1 MEEQKKAEATKAE
14 REKMACKSFK
24 HLLKQSAFSSFAKEK
39 KQDTLASEK
48 SNAIAQASPA
58 PTSNAKD
65 SHSITQASPLL
76 SFKPND
82 ILAGSG
88 FCIGCKWY
96 ASQPGFGEDQGKL
109 VEWCQRAVKDD
120 ETTGGGVGQ
129 VAWIFKRIR
138 ENVRVRQCPRIG
150 EAW

>member
-1 MEEQKKAEATKAE
+1 MEEQKKTKVKKDGE
-14 REKMACKSFK
+14 EKMACKAFK
-24 HLLKQSAFSSFAKEK
+24 HLLSKSAFSSFAKEK

-48 SNAIAQASPA
+48 SKKIAQASPSI
-58 PTSNAKD
+58 TSNAKT
-65 SHSITQASPLL
+65 SPAINQASPLL
-76 SFKPND
+76 SFGPND

-88 FCIGCKWY
+88 FCVGCQWY
-96 ASQPGFGEDQGKL
+96 ASQPGFGEDKGKL
-109 VEWCQRAVKDD
+109 VEWCQRAVKGD

-129 VAWIFKRIR
+129 VAWVFRRIR